1 MEFIIRFTVNLF
13 DLGIFWYYFH
23 CFKEMKRVPKGLFA
37 AFLVVMAAIWATVNG
52 LDNPY
57 LNLLTLVSILF
68 LTTFFFEAKMWSRIA
83 NIIIFVGAGILFEP
97 IGLLLLQAMN
107 YTSEADGIYK
117 YYFVVALCSFIRG
130 NVLYLLSKLVSKK
143 GVRLS
148 KFPKEI
154 IAVLVMVFGF
164 AVLNCCFIIILSLE
178 SGNPKSL
185 IMCISILVSIVLTY
199 YFMLYMMERF
209 NYLMRKQHE
218 DEMYREEMF
227 YKETYYVEVEKR
239 DEYVQNLKHD
249 LKNKLFELHYLTEKG
264 DMKAL
269 AGQIGGLCQELEQI
283 DENSYADNPIV
294 DSVLRIKFGMAK
306 SEGIE
311 IDPLI
316 RIPKQ
321 MQLEH
326 GDIGV
331 LYGNLLDNAIEAC
344 RKVPEGKRFIRL
356 ENKYLSGK
364 LLLMITNSKT
374 KEKNESLKTTKKDT
388 YSHGRGIQSVRR
400 VVEKYN
406 GTAGFTDKGEVFEVS
421 VILYGIELQK

>member
-13 DLGIFWYYFH
+13 DLGIFWYFFH

-37 AFLVVMAAIWATVNG
+37 AYLVAMATIWATVNG
-52 LDNPY
+52 LENPY
-57 LNLLTLVSILF
+57 LNLLTLVSILL
-68 LTTFFFEAKMWSRIA
+68 LTTLFFEAKMWSRIT
-83 NIIIFVGAGILFEP
+83 NIIIFVGTGILFEP

-148 KFPKEI
+148 KLPKEI
-154 IAVLVMVFGF
+154 IVVLVMVFGF

-185 IMCISILVSIVLTY
+185 IMCISILVSTVLTY

-239 DEYVQNLKHD
+239 NEYVQNLKHD
-249 LKNKLFELHYLTEKG
+249 MKNKMYELHYLAEKG
-264 DMKAL
+264 DLKIL
-269 AGQIGGLCQELEQI
+269 AERVGGLCQELEQI

-294 DSVLRIKFGMAK
+294 DSVLRIKLGMAK

-311 IDPLI
+311 IDTVI

-356 ENKYLSGK
+356 ENKYQYGK
-364 LLLMITNSKT
+364 MLLVITNSKT
-374 KEKNESLKTTKKDT
+374 NDKNESLKTTKKDT
-388 YSHGRGIQSVRR
+388 FIHGRGIQSVQK

-421 VILYGIELQK
+421 VMLYGIETKK

>member
-37 AFLVVMAAIWATVNG
+37 AYLVVMAAIWATVNG
-52 LDNPY
+52 LENPY
-57 LNLLTLVSILF
+57 LNLVTLVSILF
-68 LTTFFFEAKMWSRIA
+68 LTTFFFEAEMWSRIT

-148 KFPKEI
+148 KLPKEI
-154 IAVLVMVFGF
+154 IVVLVMVFGF

-209 NYLMRKQHE
+209 NYLIRKQHE
-218 DEMYREEMF
+218 DELYRKEMF
-227 YKETYYVEVEKR
+227 YKETYYIEVEKR

-249 LKNKLFELHYLTEKG
+249 MKNKLFELHYLAEKG
-264 DMKAL
+264 DVKTL
-269 AGQIGGLCQELEQI
+269 AEQVGGLCQELEQI
-283 DENSYADNPIV
+283 DENTYADNPIV

-311 IDPLI
+311 IDTLI

-356 ENKYLSGK
+356 ENKYQSGK
-364 LLLMITNSKT
+364 LLLVITNSKT
-374 KEKNESLKTTKKDT
+374 REKNESLKTTKKDT
-388 YSHGRGIQSVRR
+388 YSHGRGIQSVQR

-406 GTAGFTDKGEVFEVS
+406 GTAGFNDKGEFFEAS
-421 VILYGIELQK
+421 VMLYGIEAKK